1 MSAQAQQNLAP
12 DALNNDS
19 YDLLEEI
26 VNKSNVAKSDDE
38 KIVPSRKLQSLP
50 MKSCKAP

>member
-1 MSAQAQQNLAP
+1 MSAQAQQHIATDP
-12 DALNNDS
+12 LNSES